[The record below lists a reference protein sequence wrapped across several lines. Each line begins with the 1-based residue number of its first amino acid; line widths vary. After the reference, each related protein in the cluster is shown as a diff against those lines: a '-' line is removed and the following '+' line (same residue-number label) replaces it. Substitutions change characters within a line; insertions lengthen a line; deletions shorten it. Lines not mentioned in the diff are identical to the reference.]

1 VIIKRSF
8 FLAIMAFWPLAS
20 HAALSK
26 DTAISVGSFFAA
38 AAQCEDRKL
47 IAAGQTKSITRALS
61 RLVSA
66 ADKKLIEVGY
76 QRGARESSI
85 YVVQQKQW
93 VTFIPNEAGC
103 HRVRGVLDDYKAQL
117 LPS

>member
-1 VIIKRSF
+1 MMVKRSLTF
-8 FLAIMAFWPLAS
+8 AIMAFWPLAS

-47 IAAGQTKSITRALS
+47 IAAGQTKSITRALNH
-61 RLVSA
+61 LVSA

-76 QRGARESSI
+76 RRGARESSV

-93 VTFIPNEAGC
+93 VTFIPDEAGC
-103 HRVRGVLDDYKAQL
+103 HRVQGVLDDYKAQL
-117 LPS
+117 LPG